1 MDFFGCRD
9 EDRWGD
15 ALQAGGLLQSGETEQ
30 EERRWKKMLS
40 IDCFLCQ
47 RGIVGLPAD
56 IWMSPE

>member
-9 EDRWGD
+9 EERWGVPCRQGVFYKVGR
-15 ALQAGGLLQSGETEQ
+15 LN
-30 EERRWKKMLS
+30 RRKGSEKKMLS